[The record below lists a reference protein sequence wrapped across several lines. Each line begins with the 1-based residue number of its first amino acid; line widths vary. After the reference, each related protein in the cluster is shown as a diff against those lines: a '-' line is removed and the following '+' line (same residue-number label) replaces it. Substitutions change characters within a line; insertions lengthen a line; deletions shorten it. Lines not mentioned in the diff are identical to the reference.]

1 MAVDKL
7 VYKRL
12 ITLVNLGKRE
22 ADQKMVPNSISSNNP
37 GNNPDTP
44 SSADAHS
51 VENFIQGEIFADIF
65 PTMPALTPKKS
76 MKQEQEE
83 LLSRL
88 PEFRV
93 IRSTRRKRS
102 LSAFRQNGVIEIH
115 IPDRLSRRQEFDVI
129 PEMIDL
135 VLKRENRLRKSDTAL
150 LELSDLILADLLPEF
165 SERPLS
171 VTWRVMRERWG
182 SCTTVDKTIRISE
195 RLNSAP
201 DYVIRYV
208 LFHEL
213 IHLRIAGHGDDFY
226 EFLGRYPEKERVEA
240 FLEGY
245 EAGSTGAPEEILELP
260 PI

>member
-1 MAVDKL
+1 LSSGDNEG
-7 VYKRL
+7 
-12 ITLVNLGKRE
+12 INIE
-22 ADQKMVPNSISSNNP
+22 NSN
-37 GNNPDTP
+37 
-44 SSADAHS
+44 A

-65 PTMPALTPKKS
+65 PNMPALTPKKS
-76 MKQEQEE
+76 IKKEHEE

-93 IRSTRRKRS
+93 IRSSRRKRT
-102 LSAFRQNGVIEIH
+102 LHAFRQNGVIEIH

-135 VLKRENRLRKSDTAL
+135 VLKRENRLRKSDGAL
-150 LELSDLILADLLPEF
+150 FEMCDQLLAEFLPEF
-165 SERPLS
+165 NERPIS

-195 RLNSAP
+195 RLNNAP
-201 DYVIRYV
+201 DYALRYV

-213 IHLRIAGHGDDFY
+213 IHLRIAGHGDDFQ
-226 EFLGRYPEKERVEA
+226 EFLDRYADKERAEA

-245 EAGSTGAPEEILELP
+245 EAGSVGSPEEILELP
-260 PI
+260 TIQA

>member
-1 MAVDKL
+1 VFPQNPQNPQNRDELDELASH
-7 VYKRL
+7 
-12 ITLVNLGKRE
+12 
-22 ADQKMVPNSISSNNP
+22 ASPASPISP
-37 GNNPDTP
+37 EIDTNHR
-44 SSADAHS
+44 D

-65 PTMPALTPKKS
+65 PDMPALKPKKS
-76 MKQEQEE
+76 LKKEHEE

-93 IRSTRRKRS
+93 IRSSRRKRT
-102 LSAFRQNGVIEIH
+102 LHAYRQNGVIEIH
-115 IPDRLSRRQEFDVI
+115 IPDRLSRRQEFEVI

-135 VLKRENRLRKSDTAL
+135 VLKRENRLRKSDSAL
-150 LELSDLILADLLPEF
+150 LELSDLLLAEFLPEF
-165 SERPLS
+165 NERPIS

-201 DYVIRYV
+201 DYALRYV

-213 IHLRIAGHGDDFY
+213 IHLRIAGHGDDFH
-226 EFLGRYPEKERVEA
+226 ELLARYPDKDRAEA

-245 EAGSTGAPEEILELP
+245 EAGSAGSPEEILELP

>member
-1 MAVDKL
+1 MNFDS
-7 VYKRL
+7 
-12 ITLVNLGKRE
+12 
-22 ADQKMVPNSISSNNP
+22 PNSP
-37 GNNPDTP
+37 TP
-44 SSADAHS
+44 SNENADS

-65 PTMPALTPKKS
+65 PNMPALTPKKTI
-76 MKQEQEE
+76 KQEHEE

-93 IRSTRRKRS
+93 VRSSRRKRT
-102 LSAFRQNGVIEIH
+102 LNAFRQNGVIEIH
-115 IPDRLSRRQEFDVI
+115 IPDRLSRRQEFEMI

-135 VLKRENRLRKSDTAL
+135 VLKRENRLRKSDSAL
-150 LELSDLILADLLPEF
+150 LELSDLILAEFLPEF

-182 SCTTVDKTIRISE
+182 SCTTVDSTIRISE

-201 DYVIRYV
+201 DYVIRSV

-213 IHLRIAGHGDDFY
+213 IHLRIAGHGDDFHEY
-226 EFLGRYPEKERVEA
+226 LARYPDKERAEA

-245 EAGSTGAPEEILELP
+245 EAGSVGTPEEILELP

>member
-1 MAVDKL
+1 LSSGDNEGIK
-7 VYKRL
+7 
-12 ITLVNLGKRE
+12 IE
-22 ADQKMVPNSISSNNP
+22 NSN
-37 GNNPDTP
+37 
-44 SSADAHS
+44 A

-65 PTMPALTPKKS
+65 PNMPALTPKKS
-76 MKQEQEE
+76 IKKEHEE

-93 IRSTRRKRS
+93 IRSSRRKRT
-102 LSAFRQNGVIEIH
+102 LHAFRQNGVIEIH

-135 VLKRENRLRKSDTAL
+135 VLKRENRLRKSDGAL
-150 LELSDLILADLLPEF
+150 FEMCDQLLAEFLPEF
-165 SERPLS
+165 NERPIS

-195 RLNSAP
+195 RLNNAP
-201 DYVIRYV
+201 DYALRYV

-213 IHLRIAGHGDDFY
+213 IHLRIAGHDDDFQ
-226 EFLGRYPEKERVEA
+226 EFLDRYADKERAEA

-245 EAGSTGAPEEILELP
+245 EAGSVGSPDEIIELP
-260 PI
+260 PIQA

>member
-1 MAVDKL
+1 MNFDS
-7 VYKRL
+7 
-12 ITLVNLGKRE
+12 
-22 ADQKMVPNSISSNNP
+22 PNSP
-37 GNNPDTP
+37 TP
-44 SSADAHS
+44 SNENADS

-65 PTMPALTPKKS
+65 PNMPALTPKKTI
-76 MKQEQEE
+76 KQEHEE

-93 IRSTRRKRS
+93 VRSSRRKRT
-102 LSAFRQNGVIEIH
+102 LNAFRQNGVIEIH
-115 IPDRLSRRQEFDVI
+115 IPDRLSRRQEFEMI

-135 VLKRENRLRKSDTAL
+135 VLKRENRLRKSDSAL
-150 LELSDLILADLLPEF
+150 LELSDLILAEFLPEF

-182 SCTTVDKTIRISE
+182 SCTTVDRTIRISE

-208 LFHEL
+208 LYHEL
-213 IHLRIAGHGDDFY
+213 IHLRIAGHGDDFHEY
-226 EFLGRYPEKERVEA
+226 LARYPDKERAEA

-245 EAGSTGAPEEILELP
+245 EAGSVGTPEEILELP

>member
-1 MAVDKL
+1 LSSGDNEGIK
-7 VYKRL
+7 
-12 ITLVNLGKRE
+12 IE
-22 ADQKMVPNSISSNNP
+22 NSN
-37 GNNPDTP
+37 
-44 SSADAHS
+44 A

-65 PTMPALTPKKS
+65 PNMPALTPKKS
-76 MKQEQEE
+76 IKKEHEE

-93 IRSTRRKRS
+93 IRSSRRKRT
-102 LSAFRQNGVIEIH
+102 LHAFRQNGVIEIH

-135 VLKRENRLRKSDTAL
+135 VLKRENRLRKSDGAL
-150 LELSDLILADLLPEF
+150 FEMCDQLLAEFLPEF
-165 SERPLS
+165 SEFNERPIS

-201 DYVIRYV
+201 DYALRYV

-213 IHLRIAGHGDDFY
+213 IHLRIAGHGDDFQ
-226 EFLGRYPEKERVEA
+226 EFLDRYADKERAEA

-245 EAGSTGAPEEILELP
+245 EAGSVGSPEEILELP
-260 PI
+260 TIQA

>member
-1 MAVDKL
+1 MAPLTSD
-7 VYKRL
+7 
-12 ITLVNLGKRE
+12 NPENPENSSPE
-22 ADQKMVPNSISSNNP
+22 AGPSNTESNNFA
-37 GNNPDTP
+37 G
-44 SSADAHS
+44 S

-65 PTMPALTPKKS
+65 PDMPALKPKKS
-76 MKQEQEE
+76 LKKEHEE

-93 IRSTRRKRS
+93 IRSSRRKRT
-102 LSAFRQNGVIEIH
+102 LHAYRQNGVIEIH
-115 IPDRLSRRQEFDVI
+115 IPDRLSRRQEFEVI

-135 VLKRENRLRKSDTAL
+135 VLKRENRLRKSDSAL
-150 LELSDLILADLLPEF
+150 LDLSDLLLAEYLPEF
-165 SERPLS
+165 NERPIS

-195 RLNSAP
+195 RLNTAP
-201 DYVIRYV
+201 DYALRYV

-213 IHLRIAGHGDDFY
+213 IHLRIAGHGDDFH
-226 EFLGRYPEKERVEA
+226 ELLARYPEKDRAEA

-245 EAGSTGAPEEILELP
+245 EAGSAGSPEEILELP

>member
-1 MAVDKL
+1 M
-7 VYKRL
+7 
-12 ITLVNLGKRE
+12 
-22 ADQKMVPNSISSNNP
+22 SS
-37 GNNPDTP
+37 TP
-44 SSADAHS
+44 SSDNADS

-65 PTMPALTPKKS
+65 PNMPALTPRKS
-76 MKQEQEE
+76 IKQEHEE

-93 IRSTRRKRS
+93 IRSSRRKRT
-102 LSAFRQNGVIEIH
+102 LNAFRQNGVIEIH
-115 IPDRLSRRQEFDVI
+115 IPDRLSRRQEFEMI

-135 VLKRENRLRKSDTAL
+135 VLKRENRLRKSDNAL
-150 LELSDLILADLLPEF
+150 LELCDLILAEYLPDF
-165 SERPLS
+165 SERPIS

-226 EFLGRYPEKERVEA
+226 EFLARYPEKVRAEA

-245 EAGSTGAPEEILELP
+245 EAGSAGSPEEILELP

>member
-1 MAVDKL
+1 LSSGDNEG
-7 VYKRL
+7 
-12 ITLVNLGKRE
+12 INIE
-22 ADQKMVPNSISSNNP
+22 NSN
-37 GNNPDTP
+37 
-44 SSADAHS
+44 A

-65 PTMPALTPKKS
+65 PNMPALTPKKS
-76 MKQEQEE
+76 IKKEHEE

-93 IRSTRRKRS
+93 IRSSRRKRT
-102 LSAFRQNGVIEIH
+102 LHAFRQNGVIEIH

-135 VLKRENRLRKSDTAL
+135 VLKRENRLRKSDGAL
-150 LELSDLILADLLPEF
+150 FEMCDQLLAEFLPEF
-165 SERPLS
+165 NERPIS

-195 RLNSAP
+195 RLNNAP
-201 DYVIRYV
+201 DYALRYV

-213 IHLRIAGHGDDFY
+213 IHLRIAGHDDDFQ
-226 EFLGRYPEKERVEA
+226 EFLDRYADKERAEA

-245 EAGSTGAPEEILELP
+245 EAGSVGSPDEIIELP
-260 PI
+260 PIQA

>member
-1 MAVDKL
+1 MSSGDNEGIK
-7 VYKRL
+7 
-12 ITLVNLGKRE
+12 IE
-22 ADQKMVPNSISSNNP
+22 NSN
-37 GNNPDTP
+37 
-44 SSADAHS
+44 A

-65 PTMPALTPKKS
+65 PNMPALTPKKS
-76 MKQEQEE
+76 IKKEHEE

-93 IRSTRRKRS
+93 IRSSRRKRT
-102 LSAFRQNGVIEIH
+102 LHAFRQNGVIEIH

-135 VLKRENRLRKSDTAL
+135 VLKRENRLRKSDGAL
-150 LELSDLILADLLPEF
+150 FEMCDQLLAEFLPEF
-165 SERPLS
+165 NERPIS

-195 RLNSAP
+195 RLNNAP
-201 DYVIRYV
+201 DYALRYV

-213 IHLRIAGHGDDFY
+213 IHLRIAGHDDDFQ
-226 EFLGRYPEKERVEA
+226 EFLDRYADKERAEA

-245 EAGSTGAPEEILELP
+245 EAGSVGSPDEIIELP
-260 PI
+260 PIQA

>member
-1 MAVDKL
+1 
-7 VYKRL
+7 
-12 ITLVNLGKRE
+12 
-22 ADQKMVPNSISSNNP
+22 MVSPNSSNFSDTPTDTSTNTA
-37 GNNPDTP
+37 GNNN
-44 SSADAHS
+44 SES

-76 MKQEQEE
+76 MKQEREE

-93 IRSTRRKRS
+93 IRSSRRKRS

-135 VLKRENRLRKSDTAL
+135 VLKRENRLRKSDSAL
-150 LELSDLILADLLPEF
+150 LDLCDLILADLLPEF

-195 RLNSAP
+195 RLNTAP

-213 IHLRIAGHGDDFY
+213 IHLRIAGHGDDFH
-226 EFLGRYPEKERVEA
+226 ELLARYPEKERAEA

-245 EAGSTGAPEEILELP
+245 EAGAVGIPEEILELP

>member
-1 MAVDKL
+1 MSSGDNEGIK
-7 VYKRL
+7 
-12 ITLVNLGKRE
+12 IE
-22 ADQKMVPNSISSNNP
+22 NSN
-37 GNNPDTP
+37 
-44 SSADAHS
+44 A

-65 PTMPALTPKKS
+65 PNMPALTPKKS
-76 MKQEQEE
+76 IKKEHEE

-93 IRSTRRKRS
+93 IRSSRRKRT
-102 LSAFRQNGVIEIH
+102 LHAFRQNGVIEIH

-135 VLKRENRLRKSDTAL
+135 VLKRENRLRKSDGVLFEMCDQL
-150 LELSDLILADLLPEF
+150 LAEFLPEF
-165 SERPLS
+165 NERPIS

-195 RLNSAP
+195 RLNNAP
-201 DYVIRYV
+201 DYALRYV

-213 IHLRIAGHGDDFY
+213 IHLRIAGHGDDFQD
-226 EFLGRYPEKERVEA
+226 FLDRYPDKVRAEA

-245 EAGSTGAPEEILELP
+245 EAGSVGSPDEILELP
-260 PI
+260 PIQA

>member
-1 MAVDKL
+1 MSSGDNEGIK
-7 VYKRL
+7 
-12 ITLVNLGKRE
+12 IE
-22 ADQKMVPNSISSNNP
+22 NSN
-37 GNNPDTP
+37 
-44 SSADAHS
+44 A

-65 PTMPALTPKKS
+65 PNMPALTPKKS
-76 MKQEQEE
+76 IKKEHEE

-93 IRSTRRKRS
+93 IRSSRRKRT
-102 LSAFRQNGVIEIH
+102 LHAFRQNGVIEIH

-135 VLKRENRLRKSDTAL
+135 VLKRENRLRKSDGAL
-150 LELSDLILADLLPEF
+150 FEMCDQLLAEFLPEF
-165 SERPLS
+165 NERPFS

-195 RLNSAP
+195 RLNNAP
-201 DYVIRYV
+201 DYALRYV

-213 IHLRIAGHGDDFY
+213 IHLRIAGHGDDFH
-226 EFLGRYPEKERVEA
+226 EFLNRYPDKERAEA

-245 EAGSTGAPEEILELP
+245 EAGSVGSPDEIIELP
-260 PI
+260 PIQA

>member
-1 MAVDKL
+1 M
-7 VYKRL
+7 
-12 ITLVNLGKRE
+12 
-22 ADQKMVPNSISSNNP
+22 
-37 GNNPDTP
+37 
-44 SSADAHS
+44 
-51 VENFIQGEIFADIF
+51 ENFIQGEIFADIF
-65 PTMPALTPKKS
+65 PNMPALTPRKS
-76 MKQEQEE
+76 IKQEHEE

-93 IRSTRRKRS
+93 IRSSRRKRT
-102 LSAFRQNGVIEIH
+102 LNAFRQNGVIEIH
-115 IPDRLSRRQEFDVI
+115 IPDRLSRRQEFEMI

-135 VLKRENRLRKSDTAL
+135 VLKRENRLRKSDNAL
-150 LELSDLILADLLPEF
+150 LELCDLILAEYLPDF
-165 SERPLS
+165 SERPIS

-226 EFLGRYPEKERVEA
+226 EFLARYPEKVRAEA

-245 EAGSTGAPEEILELP
+245 EAGSAGSPEEILELP

>member
-1 MAVDKL
+1 MSSGDNEGIK
-7 VYKRL
+7 
-12 ITLVNLGKRE
+12 IE
-22 ADQKMVPNSISSNNP
+22 NSN
-37 GNNPDTP
+37 
-44 SSADAHS
+44 A

-65 PTMPALTPKKS
+65 PNMPALTPKKS
-76 MKQEQEE
+76 IKKEHEE

-93 IRSTRRKRS
+93 IRSSRRKRT
-102 LSAFRQNGVIEIH
+102 LHAFRQNGVIEIH

-135 VLKRENRLRKSDTAL
+135 VLKRENRLRKSDGAL
-150 LELSDLILADLLPEF
+150 FEMCDQLLAEFLPEF
-165 SERPLS
+165 NERPIL

-195 RLNSAP
+195 RLNNAP
-201 DYVIRYV
+201 DYALRYV

-213 IHLRIAGHGDDFY
+213 IHLRIAGHDDDFQ
-226 EFLGRYPEKERVEA
+226 EFLDRYTDKERAEA

-245 EAGSTGAPEEILELP
+245 EAGSVGSPDEIIELP
-260 PI
+260 PIQA

>member
-1 MAVDKL
+1 MAPL
-7 VYKRL
+7 
-12 ITLVNLGKRE
+12 T
-22 ADQKMVPNSISSNNP
+22 SSNPENSDNP
-37 GNNPDTP
+37 ENPSPEAGPSNTESNNF
-44 SSADAHS
+44 AGS

-65 PTMPALTPKKS
+65 PDMPALKPKKS
-76 MKQEQEE
+76 LKKEHEE

-93 IRSTRRKRS
+93 IRSSRRKRT
-102 LSAFRQNGVIEIH
+102 LHAYRQNGVIEIH
-115 IPDRLSRRQEFDVI
+115 IPDRLSRREEFEVI

-135 VLKRENRLRKSDTAL
+135 VLKRENRLRKSDSAL
-150 LELSDLILADLLPEF
+150 LDLSDLLLAEYLPEF
-165 SERPLS
+165 NERPIS

-195 RLNSAP
+195 RLNTAP
-201 DYVIRYV
+201 DYALRYV

-213 IHLRIAGHGDDFY
+213 IHLRIAGHGDDFH
-226 EFLGRYPEKERVEA
+226 ELLARYPEKDRAEA

-245 EAGSTGAPEEILELP
+245 EAGSAGSPEEILELP

>member
-1 MAVDKL
+1 
-7 VYKRL
+7 
-12 ITLVNLGKRE
+12 
-22 ADQKMVPNSISSNNP
+22 
-37 GNNPDTP
+37 
-44 SSADAHS
+44 

-65 PTMPALTPKKS
+65 PDMPALKPKKS
-76 MKQEQEE
+76 LKKEHEE

-93 IRSTRRKRS
+93 IRSSRRKRT
-102 LSAFRQNGVIEIH
+102 LHAYRQNGVIEIH
-115 IPDRLSRRQEFDVI
+115 IPDRLSRRQEFEVI

-135 VLKRENRLRKSDTAL
+135 VLKRENRLRKSDSAL
-150 LELSDLILADLLPEF
+150 LELSDLLLAEFLPEF
-165 SERPLS
+165 NERPIS

-201 DYVIRYV
+201 DYALRYV

-213 IHLRIAGHGDDFY
+213 IHLRIAGHGDDFH
-226 EFLGRYPEKERVEA
+226 ELLARYPDKDRAEA

-245 EAGSTGAPEEILELP
+245 EAGSAGSPEEILELP
-260 PI
+260 PIQA

>member
-1 MAVDKL
+1 MRSGDNEGIK
-7 VYKRL
+7 
-12 ITLVNLGKRE
+12 IE
-22 ADQKMVPNSISSNNP
+22 NSN
-37 GNNPDTP
+37 
-44 SSADAHS
+44 A

-65 PTMPALTPKKS
+65 PNMPALTPKKS
-76 MKQEQEE
+76 IKKEHEE

-93 IRSTRRKRS
+93 IRSSRRKRT
-102 LSAFRQNGVIEIH
+102 LHAFRQNGVIEIH

-135 VLKRENRLRKSDTAL
+135 VLKRENRLRKSDGAL
-150 LELSDLILADLLPEF
+150 FKMCDQLLAEFLPEF
-165 SERPLS
+165 DEFNERPIS

-195 RLNSAP
+195 RLNNAP
-201 DYVIRYV
+201 DYALRYV

-213 IHLRIAGHGDDFY
+213 IHLRIAGHGDDFQ
-226 EFLGRYPEKERVEA
+226 EFLERYADKERAEA

-245 EAGSTGAPEEILELP
+245 EAGSVGSPDEIIELP

>member
-1 MAVDKL
+1 VAPQ
-7 VYKRL
+7 
-12 ITLVNLGKRE
+12 T
-22 ADQKMVPNSISSNNP
+22 SSNP
-37 GNNPDTP
+37 DNPDNP
-44 SSADAHS
+44 ENSSPEAGQRNTESNNFAGS

-65 PTMPALTPKKS
+65 PDMPALKPKKS
-76 MKQEQEE
+76 LKKEHEE

-93 IRSTRRKRS
+93 IRSSRRKRT
-102 LSAFRQNGVIEIH
+102 LHAYRQNGVIEIH
-115 IPDRLSRRQEFDVI
+115 IPDRLSRRQEFEVI

-135 VLKRENRLRKSDTAL
+135 VLKRENRLRKNDSAL
-150 LELSDLILADLLPEF
+150 LDLSDLLLAEYLPEF
-165 SERPLS
+165 NERPIS

-195 RLNSAP
+195 RLNTAP
-201 DYVIRYV
+201 DYALRYV

-213 IHLRIAGHGDDFY
+213 IHLRIAGHGDDFH
-226 EFLGRYPEKERVEA
+226 ELLARFPDKVRAEA

-245 EAGSTGAPEEILELP
+245 EAGSAGSPEEILELP

>member
-1 MAVDKL
+1 LSSGDNEG
-7 VYKRL
+7 
-12 ITLVNLGKRE
+12 INIE
-22 ADQKMVPNSISSNNP
+22 NSN
-37 GNNPDTP
+37 
-44 SSADAHS
+44 A

-65 PTMPALTPKKS
+65 PNMPALTPKKS
-76 MKQEQEE
+76 IKKEHEE

-93 IRSTRRKRS
+93 IRSSRRKRT
-102 LSAFRQNGVIEIH
+102 LHAFRQNGVIEIH

-135 VLKRENRLRKSDTAL
+135 VLKRENRLRKSDGAL
-150 LELSDLILADLLPEF
+150 FEMCDQLLAEFLPEF
-165 SERPLS
+165 NERPIS

-195 RLNSAP
+195 RLNYAP
-201 DYVIRYV
+201 DYALRYV

-213 IHLRIAGHGDDFY
+213 IHLRIAGHGDDFQ
-226 EFLGRYPEKERVEA
+226 EFLDRYADKERAEA

-245 EAGSTGAPEEILELP
+245 EAGSVGSPDQIIELP
-260 PI
+260 PIQA

>member
-1 MAVDKL
+1 VAPQ
-7 VYKRL
+7 
-12 ITLVNLGKRE
+12 T
-22 ADQKMVPNSISSNNP
+22 SSNP
-37 GNNPDTP
+37 DNPDNP
-44 SSADAHS
+44 ENSSPEAGQRNTESNNFAGS

-65 PTMPALTPKKS
+65 PDMPALKPKKS
-76 MKQEQEE
+76 LKKEHEE

-93 IRSTRRKRS
+93 IRSSRRKRT
-102 LSAFRQNGVIEIH
+102 LHAYRQNGVIEIH
-115 IPDRLSRRQEFDVI
+115 IPDRLSRRQEFEVI

-135 VLKRENRLRKSDTAL
+135 VLKRENRLRKSDSAL
-150 LELSDLILADLLPEF
+150 LDLSDLLLAEYLPEF
-165 SERPLS
+165 NERPIS

-195 RLNSAP
+195 RLNTAP
-201 DYVIRYV
+201 DYALRYV

-213 IHLRIAGHGDDFY
+213 IHLRIAGHGDDFH
-226 EFLGRYPEKERVEA
+226 ELLARFPDKDRAEA

-245 EAGSTGAPEEILELP
+245 EAGSAGSPEEILELP

>member
-1 MAVDKL
+1 MSSGDNEGIK
-7 VYKRL
+7 
-12 ITLVNLGKRE
+12 IE
-22 ADQKMVPNSISSNNP
+22 NSN
-37 GNNPDTP
+37 
-44 SSADAHS
+44 A

-65 PTMPALTPKKS
+65 PNMPALTPKKS
-76 MKQEQEE
+76 IKKDHEE

-93 IRSTRRKRS
+93 IRSSRRKRT
-102 LSAFRQNGVIEIH
+102 LHAFRQNGVIEIH

-135 VLKRENRLRKSDTAL
+135 VLKRENRLRKSDGAL
-150 LELSDLILADLLPEF
+150 FEMCDQLLAEFLPEF
-165 SERPLS
+165 SEFNERPIS

-201 DYVIRYV
+201 DYALRYV

-213 IHLRIAGHGDDFY
+213 IHLRIAGHGDDFQ
-226 EFLGRYPEKERVEA
+226 EFLDRYADKERAEA

-245 EAGSTGAPEEILELP
+245 EAGSVGSPEEILELP
-260 PI
+260 TIQA

>member
-1 MAVDKL
+1 LSSGDNEG
-7 VYKRL
+7 
-12 ITLVNLGKRE
+12 INIE
-22 ADQKMVPNSISSNNP
+22 NSN
-37 GNNPDTP
+37 
-44 SSADAHS
+44 A

-65 PTMPALTPKKS
+65 PNMPALTPKKS
-76 MKQEQEE
+76 IKKEHEE

-93 IRSTRRKRS
+93 IRSSRRKRT
-102 LSAFRQNGVIEIH
+102 LHAFRQNGVIEIH

-135 VLKRENRLRKSDTAL
+135 VLKRENRLRKSDGAL
-150 LELSDLILADLLPEF
+150 FEMCDQLLAEFLPEF
-165 SERPLS
+165 NERPIS

-195 RLNSAP
+195 RLNYAP
-201 DYVIRYV
+201 DYALRYM

-213 IHLRIAGHGDDFY
+213 IHLRIAGHCDDFQ
-226 EFLGRYPEKERVEA
+226 EFLDRYPEKERAEA

-245 EAGSTGAPEEILELP
+245 EAGSVGSPEEILELP
-260 PI
+260 TIQA

>member
-1 MAVDKL
+1 MAPL
-7 VYKRL
+7 
-12 ITLVNLGKRE
+12 T
-22 ADQKMVPNSISSNNP
+22 SSNPENSDNP
-37 GNNPDTP
+37 ENPSPEAGP
-44 SSADAHS
+44 SNTESNIFAGS

-65 PTMPALTPKKS
+65 PDMPALKPKKS
-76 MKQEQEE
+76 LKKEHEE

-93 IRSTRRKRS
+93 IRSSRRKRT
-102 LSAFRQNGVIEIH
+102 LHAYRQNGVIEIH
-115 IPDRLSRRQEFDVI
+115 IPDRLSRRQEFEVI

-135 VLKRENRLRKSDTAL
+135 VLKRENRLRKSDSAL
-150 LELSDLILADLLPEF
+150 LDLSDLLLAEYLPEF
-165 SERPLS
+165 NERPIS

-195 RLNSAP
+195 RLNTAP
-201 DYVIRYV
+201 DYALRYV

-213 IHLRIAGHGDDFY
+213 IHLRIAGHGDDFH
-226 EFLGRYPEKERVEA
+226 ELLARYPEKDRAEA

-245 EAGSTGAPEEILELP
+245 EAGSAGSPEEILELP

>member
-1 MAVDKL
+1 MDFNPPISPTNPTPSA
-7 VYKRL
+7 
-12 ITLVNLGKRE
+12 T
-22 ADQKMVPNSISSNNP
+22 SSNEN
-37 GNNPDTP
+37 
-44 SSADAHS
+44 ADS

-65 PTMPALTPKKS
+65 PNMPALTPKKS
-76 MKQEQEE
+76 VKQEHEE

-93 IRSTRRKRS
+93 VRSSRRKRT
-102 LSAFRQNGVIEIH
+102 LNAFRQNGVIEIH
-115 IPDRLSRRQEFDVI
+115 IPDRLSRRQEFEMI

-135 VLKRENRLRKSDTAL
+135 VLKRENRLRKSDSAL
-150 LELSDLILADLLPEF
+150 LELSDLVLAEFLPEF

-182 SCTTVDKTIRISE
+182 SCTTVDRTIRISE
-195 RLNSAP
+195 RLNGAP

-213 IHLRIAGHGDDFY
+213 IHLRIAGHGDDFHEY
-226 EFLGRYPEKERVEA
+226 LARYPEKERAEA

-245 EAGSTGAPEEILELP
+245 EAGSVGSPEEILELP

>member
-1 MAVDKL
+1 MSSGDNEGIK
-7 VYKRL
+7 
-12 ITLVNLGKRE
+12 IE
-22 ADQKMVPNSISSNNP
+22 NSN
-37 GNNPDTP
+37 
-44 SSADAHS
+44 A

-65 PTMPALTPKKS
+65 PNMPALTPKKS
-76 MKQEQEE
+76 IKKEHEE

-93 IRSTRRKRS
+93 IRSSRRKRT
-102 LSAFRQNGVIEIH
+102 LHAFRQNGVIEIH

-135 VLKRENRLRKSDTAL
+135 VLKRENRLRKSDGAL
-150 LELSDLILADLLPEF
+150 FEMCDQLLAEFLPEF
-165 SERPLS
+165 SEFNERPIS

-201 DYVIRYV
+201 DYALRYV

-213 IHLRIAGHGDDFY
+213 IHLRIAGHGDDFQ
-226 EFLGRYPEKERVEA
+226 EFLDRYADKERAEA
-240 FLEGY
+240 F
-245 EAGSTGAPEEILELP
+245 
-260 PI
+260 